1 MRRGRRASERAR
13 ATTRRARAPR
23 TGAARSSVLV
33 LPLPSPS
40 RRISSFSPPT
50 ATITLDD
57 TSCAG
62 LGLLGTLAAACWR
75 GHGRAAG
82 GDGSSDGDEAGV
94 VACDALAAIG
104 LHFTDVRVAVRLHA
118 VEIAQ
123 AVLLHLAQQAVGEKA
138 RLRARAAAGLLLEF
152 ALPAAAAVMAL
163 AFRPGVGCVRPVEQ
177 ALLEA
182 AASAPVAPHA
192 ARVLAFARSAL
203 SGAEERE
210 GGEAEAAPPR
220 ELLCAKT
227 VVASLR
233 LLQRVFVALLPLLM
247 DASLEAEGEG
257 DHAARVWAPIAAI
270 FSASLRACSAS
281 PAARDA
287 VLAMQAELVAQCAV
301 IGA

>member
-1 MRRGRRASERAR
+1 MPPA
-13 ATTRRARAPR
+13 RARAP
-23 TGAARSSVLV
+23 ARFVI
-33 LPLPSPS
+33 LPPLTPSPS

-82 GDGSSDGDEAGV
+82 GDGGDGDEAGV

-138 RLRARAAAGLLLEF
+138 RLRARAAAGLVLEF
-152 ALPAAAAVMAL
+152 ALPAAAAVTAL
-163 AFRPGVGCVRPVEQ
+163 AFRPGVGCVKPVEQ

-182 AASAPVAPHA
+182 AAGAPVAPHA

-203 SGAEERE
+203 GGAEEVE
-210 GGEAEAAPPR
+210 GEEAEAAPPR

-247 DASLEAEGEG
+247 DASPEAEGEG
-257 DHAARVWAPIAAI
+257 DHVASVWVPIAAI
-270 FSASLRACSAS
+270 FNASLRACSAS
-281 PAARDA
+281 AAARDA
-287 VLAMQAELVAQCAV
+287 VLAMQA
-301 IGA
+301 